1 MKYVV
6 PAITAGPYGS
16 IVCLCIDVC
25 ECVYARW
32 RASLCLLAQ
41 SRVNPRSP
49 GAPDIVFFRRPA
61 LALGGQRL
69 T

>member
-1 MKYVV
+1 MSVYRCVSV
-6 PAITAGPYGS
+6 CVWGS
-16 IVCLCIDVC
+16 
-25 ECVYARW
+25 VYACW